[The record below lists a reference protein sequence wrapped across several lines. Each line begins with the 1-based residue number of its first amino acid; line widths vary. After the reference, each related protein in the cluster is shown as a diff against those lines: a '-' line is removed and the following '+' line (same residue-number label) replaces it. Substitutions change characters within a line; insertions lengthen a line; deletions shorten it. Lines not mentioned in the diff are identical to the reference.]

1 MRLYMP
7 QKHRQFLADVERMP
21 NIKGFVRSRPEDVQL
36 NFAYENCLTALLQL
50 RQAHIQMVARYVV
63 VMAKRRTSLEMVKS
77 DSGGKRNAAG
87 ATGTGGTNAI
97 EFLKSVRDSVI
108 QARDA

>member
-1 MRLYMP
+1 
-7 QKHRQFLADVERMP
+7 
-21 NIKGFVRSRPEDVQL
+21 
-36 NFAYENCLTALLQL
+36 
-50 RQAHIQMVARYVV
+50 
-63 VMAKRRTSLEMVKS
+63 MAKRRTSLEMVKS